1 MSFPFRN
8 PGLPL
13 EARLDDILS
22 RLTLAEKVD
31 QLGMDTQGSP
41 RLDIPAC
48 QWWSEALHGV
58 ARNGIAT
65 VFPQAIAL
73 AATWN
78 PDLHHRI
85 ASVISTEARAKY
97 HATVRASGGA
107 SKIYEGLTLWSPN
120 INIFRDPR
128 WGRGQET
135 YGECPFLTARF
146 GVAFVRGLQGDDP
159 HFLKTVATVKH
170 FAVHSGPEADRHVFD
185 ARPSPRDLRETYLPA
200 FEAGITEGGA
210 QSLMSV
216 YNAIDG
222 VPGPANSR
230 LLTDILRTRWGFK
243 GAVVGDVDCVHDVHA
258 HHKFTRDAAESA
270 AACLRAGNDLC
281 SGATYAALP
290 DALARGLCTESDLD
304 RALRRLLSL
313 RFRLGDF
320 DSAPG
325 NAELQLG
332 SSVSSLRNP
341 YASIP
346 PEANDTPEHDALA
359 LEASRQSLV
368 LLKNDG
374 ALPLDPSR
382 LRTIAV
388 IGPVADDKSALLGNY
403 AGTPARPVTLLE
415 GLRKK
420 LSARGVT
427 VLHEPGCT
435 LAPGFPANQFS
446 FAAGELFTDATLA
459 TPGVSGEFWPN
470 RDLSGPATHS
480 RTDTQLD
487 LDWDYYHPLPH
498 IAVRD
503 TSARWTAVLVP
514 PVTGEYLL
522 DLTLVG
528 GARLWLDGRL
538 VLDEWTAGPYRIRT
552 LTTTLTAGAPGALRL
567 ELTQT
572 QFTAKARLGWRIPH
586 PLSDFD
592 RALAAARSADHV
604 ILCLGITPDLEGEEN
619 PFSCEGFVSG
629 DRTTLDL
636 PAPQSAVLAAVS
648 ALGKPVTLVLTT
660 GSALSFDPSQAGAV
674 LLAWYYGQRGG
685 DAVAEAI
692 LGETNPA
699 GRLPVT
705 FYRSAAD
712 LPAFADYGMDGRTY
726 RYFTGNPLYAFGHGL
741 SYTTFAYRAL
751 SLDAVTRTARVRLT
765 NTGPCAGDEVAQL
778 YVRDA
783 RPGRPRL
790 QLCGFAR
797 VTLAA
802 GEERSITIPLDVRPL
817 RRWDDE
823 LSDYV
828 LDAVPR
834 QLLAGSAS
842 DRLLLTI
849 PLLLTSVSP

>member
-1 MSFPFRN
+1 MILPFRN
-8 PGLPL
+8 PSLPL
-13 EARLDDILS
+13 ADRLDDLLS

-41 RLDIPAC
+41 RLGIPAC
-48 QWWSEALHGV
+48 QWWNEALHGV
-58 ARNGIAT
+58 ARNGVAT

-78 PDLHHRI
+78 PALHHRI
-85 ASVISTEARAKY
+85 ASVISTETRAKY
-97 HATVRASGGA
+97 HATLRASADG
-107 SKIYEGLTLWSPN
+107 STKIYEGLTLWSPN

-170 FAVHSGPEADRHVFD
+170 YAVHSGPEADRHVFD
-185 ARPSPRDLRETYLPA
+185 ARPTPRDLWETYLPA

-216 YNAIDG
+216 YNAVDG
-222 VPGPANSR
+222 VPGPANTR

-258 HHKFTRDAAESA
+258 HHHFTRDAAESA
-270 AACLRAGNDLC
+270 AVCLRAGNDLC

-290 DALARGLCTESDLD
+290 EALARGLCTEADLD
-304 RALRRLLSL
+304 RSLRRLLSL
-313 RFRLGDF
+313 RFRLGHF
-320 DSAPG
+320 D
-325 NAELQLG
+325 AEP
-332 SSVSSLRNP
+332 VSP
-341 YASIP
+341 YAAIP
-346 PEANDTPEHDALA
+346 PEANDTPEHDTLA
-359 LEASRQSLV
+359 LEAARQSLV

-374 ALPLDPSR
+374 TLPLDPSR
-382 LRTIAV
+382 LRTVAV

-403 AGTPARPVTLLE
+403 AGTPARPVTLLQ
-415 GLRKK
+415 GLRNK
-420 LSARGVT
+420 LSPRGVT

-446 FAAGELFTDATLA
+446 FAAGELFTDSTLA
-459 TPGVSGEFWPN
+459 TPGVHGEFWPN
-470 RDLSGPATHS
+470 RELAGPATHT
-480 RTDTQLD
+480 RTDAQLD
-487 LDWDYYHPLPH
+487 LDWDYYHPQPH

-552 LTTTLTAGAPGALRL
+552 ITTSLTAGAPVAFLL
-567 ELTQT
+567 DLTQN
-572 QFTAKARLGWRIPH
+572 QFTAKARLGWRVPH

-592 RALAAARSADHV
+592 RALAAARAADHV
-604 ILCLGITPDLEGEEN
+604 VLALGITPDLEGEEN

-636 PAPQSAVLAAVS
+636 PAPQRELLAAVS

-660 GSALSFDPSQAGAV
+660 GSALSFDPSQANAV

-685 DAVAEAI
+685 EAIAEAL

-712 LPAFADYGMDGRTY
+712 LPPFADYGMDGRTY
-726 RYFTGNPLYAFGHGL
+726 RYFSGASLYAFGHGL
-741 SYTTFAYRAL
+741 SYTSFTYRDLAF
-751 SLDAVTRTARVRLT
+751 DPAARTASIT
-765 NTGPCAGDEVAQL
+765 ISNTGARAGDEVVQL

-802 GEERSITIPLDVRPL
+802 GEVREVAVPVDFRPL
-817 RRWDDE
+817 RRWDDDRG
-823 LSDYV
+823 DYV
-828 LDAVPR
+828 LDPVPC
-834 QLLAGSAS
+834 QLLAGGSS
-842 DRLLLTI
+842 DRL
-849 PLLLTSVSP
+849 PLSLNFTPRP

>member
-8 PGLPL
+8 PDAPL
-13 EARLDDILS
+13 AARLDDLLS
-22 RLTLAEKVD
+22 RLTPAEKVD

-41 RLDIPAC
+41 RLGIPPC
-48 QWWSEALHGV
+48 QWWNEALHGV

-78 PDLHHRI
+78 PALHHQI
-85 ASVISTEARAKY
+85 ATVVSTEARAKY
-97 HATVRASGGA
+97 HATLRTSTDG
-107 SKIYEGLTLWSPN
+107 STKIYEGLTLWSPN

-135 YGECPFLTARF
+135 YGECPLLTARF

-159 HFLKTVATVKH
+159 LFLKTVATVKH

-185 ARPSPRDLRETYLPA
+185 ARPSPRDLWETYLPA

-222 VPGPANSR
+222 VPGPANAR
-230 LLTDILRTRWGFK
+230 LLTEILRTRWGFT

-258 HHKFTRDAAESA
+258 HHHFTRDAAESA
-270 AACLRAGNDLC
+270 ATCLKAGNDLC

-290 DALARGLCTESDLD
+290 EALARGLCTEADLD

-313 RFRLGDF
+313 RFRLGHF
-320 DSAPG
+320 DASPRG
-325 NAELQLG
+325 
-332 SSVSSLRNP
+332 P

-346 PEANDTPEHDALA
+346 PEANDTPAHDALA
-359 LEASRQSLV
+359 LEAARQSLV

-374 ALPLDPSR
+374 TLPLDPSR
-382 LRTIAV
+382 LRTVAV

-403 AGTPARPVTLLE
+403 AGTPARPVTLLA

-420 LSARGVT
+420 FAAHGVT

-446 FAAGELFTDATLA
+446 FAAGELFTDATRS
-459 TPGVSGEFWPN
+459 TPGVLGEFWAN
-470 RDLSGPATHS
+470 RDLSGPATHA
-480 RTDTQLD
+480 RTDPQLD
-487 LDWDYYHPLPH
+487 LDWDYYHPQPH

-514 PVTGEYLL
+514 PVTGDYLL

-538 VLDEWTAGPYRIRT
+538 VLDEWTDAPYRIRT
-552 LTTTLTAGAPGALRL
+552 VTTAFTAGVSVSLRL

-572 QFTAKARLGWRIPH
+572 QFTAKARLGWRVPH

-604 ILCLGITPDLEGEEN
+604 VLCLGITPDLEGEEN

-636 PAPQSAVLAAVS
+636 PAPQRALLAAVS
-648 ALGKPVTLVLTT
+648 ALGKPVTLILTT
-660 GSALSFDPSQAGAV
+660 GSALSFDPSQANAV

-685 DAVAEAI
+685 DAIAEAI
-692 LGETNPA
+692 VGETNPA

-712 LPAFADYGMDGRTY
+712 LPPFADYGMDGRTY
-726 RYFTGNPLYAFGHGL
+726 RYFSDTPLYAFGHGL

-751 SLDAVTRTARVRLT
+751 AFDSATRTANVTLA
-765 NTGPCAGDEVAQL
+765 NTGPRSGDEVVQL
-778 YVRDA
+778 YVRDP

-802 GEERSITIPLDVRPL
+802 GEERSLAIPLDARPL
-817 RRWDDE
+817 RRWDDAR
-823 LSDYV
+823 SDYV
-828 LDAVPR
+828 LDQVPR
-834 QLLAGSAS
+834 ELLAGSAS
-842 DRLLLTI
+842 DHLLLTI
-849 PLLLTSVSP
+849 PLSLPSSLS